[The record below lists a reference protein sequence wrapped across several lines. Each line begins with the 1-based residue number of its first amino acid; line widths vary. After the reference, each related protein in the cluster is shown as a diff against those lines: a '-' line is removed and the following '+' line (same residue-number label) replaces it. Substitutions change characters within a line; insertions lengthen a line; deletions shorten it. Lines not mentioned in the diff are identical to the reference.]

1 VTVVAIL
8 TVRRDALGTFR
19 AFERHA
25 AAVMAAHG
33 GRIERTVVVAAAAPD
48 LVREV
53 HVVTFPD
60 ERAFRAYR
68 ADARLAEMAHL
79 REASVV
85 HTELLVG
92 EDGPCDDEG
101 GPPAISTEGRQT
113 AYET

>member
-1 VTVVAIL
+1 VAIL

-25 AAVMAAHG
+25 AAVMATHG
-33 GRIERTVVVAAAAPD
+33 GRIERTVVAAAAAPD

-60 ERAFRAYR
+60 VRAFHGYR
-68 ADARLAEMAHL
+68 DDPRLAEMAHL

-92 EDGPCDDEG
+92 EDGPRDDG
-101 GPPAISTEGRQT
+101 AAPPAISTEGRQT
-113 AYET
+113 SNHT